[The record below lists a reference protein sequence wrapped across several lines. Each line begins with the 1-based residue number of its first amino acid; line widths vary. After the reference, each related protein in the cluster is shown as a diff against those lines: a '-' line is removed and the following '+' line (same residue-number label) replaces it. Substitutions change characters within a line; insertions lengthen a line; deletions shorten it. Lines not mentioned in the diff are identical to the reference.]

1 MVGGHVTFG
10 PYFILDT
17 LVAGVNSLLIW
28 RDIYIAYYIYIAREL
43 MTNNASFPPAGCVFS
58 WIPLLWQILIFKTPT
73 AVD

>member
-58 WIPLLWQILIFKTPT
+58 
-73 AVD
+73 